1 MKASRT
7 TLTAV
12 AVLTAASAVLAG
24 CSSGGGKTAAPSGTA
39 APSDTAAP
47 SSSAGGSITVWS
59 AENQADRIAIQQS
72 IIDGFTKATGIQVKL
87 VGIDDSQFSQLV
99 ESNALSGKLPDVM
112 GALSLADVRTLE
124 DQKLLDTAAA
134 AQVVKDLGPTT
145 FAADALKLEMD
156 GSNQLAVPDS
166 AWIQMLLYRKDLFQ
180 AAGLPVP
187 NTYANIEQAAKALT
201 TNGQY
206 GITLA
211 TDPKDVFTEQTFE
224 ALALGNGCDL
234 VDASG
239 NVAINS
245 SACQATWNLYANL
258 AQKYSPSGT
267 QTVDTTRAAYYA
279 GQAAMVD
286 WSSYILPSLGGGDN
300 ANLPSCP
307 QCKTDPTWLAK
318 NTGIVTAIAGPDG
331 KPATYG
337 EVNAWTVT
345 KGKNQAASEKFI
357 EYMMS
362 DGYLQW
368 LSMSPAG
375 KVPVRTGTADQ
386 PTAYTDGW
394 KTLQNGKDK
403 KSPLSDVLDAAT
415 LQAIENA
422 PNTLGHWAIPEG
434 QGSLLGAID
443 ASLTIPKVAGDL
455 AAGSLSATAAA
466 DQAQQQVSKVKSQ
479 LK

>member
-7 TLTAV
+7 TLTAM
-12 AVLTAASAVLAG
+12 AVVTAASAVLAA
-24 CSSGGGKTAAPSGTA
+24 CSAGGGNSAGPSGTA
-39 APSDTAAP
+39 PP
-47 SSSAGGSITVWS
+47 GSSAGGSITVWS

-72 IIDGFTKATGIQVKL
+72 IIDGFTKATGIQVNL
-87 VGIDDSQFSQLV
+87 VGIDDSQFNQLV

-124 DQKLLDTAAA
+124 DQKLLDTTAAA
-134 AQVVKDLGPTT
+134 AVVKNLGATT
-145 FAADALKLEMD
+145 FAADALKLETD
-156 GSNQLAVPDS
+156 GSTQLAVPDS
-166 AWIQMLLYRKDLFQ
+166 AWIQMLLYRKDLFN

-234 VDASG
+234 VDAGS

-245 SACQATWNLYANL
+245 SACQATWNLYADL

-300 ANLPSCP
+300 ANLPSCS

-345 KGKNQAASEKFI
+345 KDKNQAASEKFI

-375 KVPVRTGTADQ
+375 KVPVRTGNADQ

-394 KTLQNGKDK
+394 KNLQNGQDT

-422 PNTLGHWAIPEG
+422 PNSLGHWAIPEG
-434 QGSLLGAID
+434 QGALLGSID
-443 ASLTIPKVAGDL
+443 ASLVIPKIAGDL
-455 AAGSLSATAAA
+455 AAGSLTATQAA
-466 DQAQQQVSKVKSQ
+466 DQAQQQVSQAKSQ

>member
-1 MKASRT
+1 MART

-12 AVLTAASAVLAG
+12 AVFTAASALLAG
-24 CSSGGGKTAAPSGTA
+24 CTAGGKTSADSGGT
-39 APSDTAAP
+39 T
-47 SSSAGGSITVWS
+47 AGGSITVWS

-72 IIDGFTKATGIQVKL
+72 IIAGFTKATGIQVKL

-124 DQKLLDTAAA
+124 DQKLLDTTAAA
-134 AQVVKDLGPTT
+134 AVVKNLGAST
-145 FAADALKLEMD
+145 FQGDALKLEQD
-156 GSNQLAVPDS
+156 GTAQLAVPDS
-166 AWIQMLLYRKDLFQ
+166 AWIQMLLYRKDLFK

-187 NTYANIEQAAKALT
+187 NTYANIEKAAKTLT
-201 TNGQY
+201 AGGRY

-224 ALALGNGCDL
+224 SLALGNGCNL
-234 VDASG
+234 VDNSG

-245 SACQATWNLYANL
+245 SACQATWNLYADL
-258 AQKYSPSGT
+258 ARKYSPSGT

-300 ANLPSCP
+300 ANLPSCA
-307 QCKTDPTWLAK
+307 QCKSDPTWLAK
-318 NTGIVTAIAGPDG
+318 NTGIVTSIAGPDG
-331 KPATYG
+331 QPATYG

-345 KGKNQAASEKFI
+345 KGKNEAAAEKFI

-375 KVPVRTGTADQ
+375 KVPVRKGTAAE
-386 PTAYTDGW
+386 PTKYIDGW
-394 KTLQNGKDK
+394 KSLPNGKDK
-403 KSPLSDVLDAAT
+403 KSPLSSVLDPAT

-422 PNTLGHWAIPEG
+422 PNTLGHWAIPQG
-434 QGSLLGAID
+434 QGALLGSID
-443 ASLTIPKVAGDL
+443 TSLIIPKIAGDL
-455 AAGSLSATAAA
+455 AAGSLTAKQAA
-466 DQAQQQVSKVKSQ
+466 DQAQQQVSQAKSQ